1 MMNSDAPLPY
11 GSTVVVTNA
20 SLKTYG
26 KVFTVISKF
35 VADNRYGWNVK
46 VAGNGLSFVI
56 NKSNIALVSAPVKE
70 PAIFIPELVV
80 EQPEIEPVPL
90 EYRVASSS
98 NNMLKDVFYT
108 IEAADEA
115 IKAWAKRTNQELTFQ
130 ILTVVKSYKITR
142 EVILEEV

>member
-1 MMNSDAPLPY
+1 MLNSDAPLPY
-11 GSTVVVTNA
+11 GSTVVVTNG

-80 EQPEIEPVPL
+80 EQPEM
-90 EYRVASSS
+90 EYRVVNSH
-98 NNMLKDVFYT
+98 NNILKEVFKT
-108 IEAADEA
+108 VDDAVAA
-115 IKAWAKRTNQELTFQ
+115 IKKWSGGMNNETTFQ
-130 ILTVVKSYKITR
+130 VLSVVKTYKARR
-142 EVILEEV
+142 ELILEEVE

>member
-11 GSTVVVTNA
+11 GSIVVVTNA

-80 EQPEIEPVPL
+80 EQPEM
-90 EYRVASSS
+90 EYRVVNSH
-98 NNMLKDVFYT
+98 NNILKEVFKT
-108 IEAADEA
+108 VDDAVAA
-115 IKAWAKRTNQELTFQ
+115 IKKGSWGMNNETTFQ
-130 ILTVVKSYKITR
+130 VLSVVKTYKARR
-142 EVILEEV
+142 ELILEEVE

>member
-1 MMNSDAPLPY
+1 MNSDAPLPY
-11 GSTVVVTNA
+11 GSKVVVTNA

-80 EQPEIEPVPL
+80 EQPAM
-90 EYRVASSS
+90 EYRVVNSH
-98 NNMLKDVFYT
+98 NNILKEVFNT
-108 IEAADEA
+108 VDDAVAA
-115 IKAWAKRTNQELTFQ
+115 IKKWAGGMNNETTFQ
-130 ILTVVKSYKITR
+130 VLSVVKTYKARR
-142 EVILEEV
+142 EMFLEEVE